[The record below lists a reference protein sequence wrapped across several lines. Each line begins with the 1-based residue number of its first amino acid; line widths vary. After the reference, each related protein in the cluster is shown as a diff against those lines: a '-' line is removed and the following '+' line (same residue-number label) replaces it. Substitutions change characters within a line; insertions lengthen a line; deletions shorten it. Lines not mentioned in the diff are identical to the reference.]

1 MERRCLAGS
10 GGSPSRFPDG
20 AHREQRLFQAL
31 TTHKDD
37 EDSLAHEP
45 ANVTSVPGECRVALW
60 PQGPGAP
67 TACPIWKCGQRAGL
81 LTDKDHGRN
90 SLLFLSTS
98 KRDPVS
104 LAPREAGTPRRA
116 RHVGRCFSRLG
127 TNIRK
132 RNQPWG
138 LNRKEFRSGSS

>member
-60 PQGPGAP
+60 PRGPGAP
-67 TACPIWKCGQRAGL
+67 TACPLQEV
-81 LTDKDHGRN
+81 
-90 SLLFLSTS
+90 LLF
-98 KRDPVS
+98 
-104 LAPREAGTPRRA
+104 GN
-116 RHVGRCFSRLG
+116 VGRGQVC
-127 TNIRK
+127 
-132 RNQPWG
+132 
-138 LNRKEFRSGSS
+138 

>member
-60 PQGPGAP
+60 PRGLSYLEMWAEGRSADGQGPWQKQP
-67 TACPIWKCGQRAGL
+67 FIP
-81 LTDKDHGRN
+81 
-90 SLLFLSTS
+90 
-98 KRDPVS
+98 
-104 LAPREAGTPRRA
+104 E
-116 RHVGRCFSRLG
+116 HV
-127 TNIRK
+127 
-132 RNQPWG
+132 QA
-138 LNRKEFRSGSS
+138 

>member
-60 PQGPGAP
+60 PRRLVLCRKSYYLEMWAEGRSADGQGP
-67 TACPIWKCGQRAGL
+67 WQK
-81 LTDKDHGRN
+81 
-90 SLLFLSTS
+90 
-98 KRDPVS
+98 
-104 LAPREAGTPRRA
+104 
-116 RHVGRCFSRLG
+116 
-127 TNIRK
+127 
-132 RNQPWG
+132 QPFIP
-138 LNRKEFRSGSS
+138 EHIQA